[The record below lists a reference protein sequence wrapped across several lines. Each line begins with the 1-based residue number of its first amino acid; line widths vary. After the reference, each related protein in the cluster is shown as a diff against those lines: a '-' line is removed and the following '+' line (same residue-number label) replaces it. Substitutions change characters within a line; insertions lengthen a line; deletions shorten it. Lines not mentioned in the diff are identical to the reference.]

1 MIRTEG
7 FVDLRVSPSGQIG
20 TDEDSVW
27 PSFTDIMMVV
37 VMIFLMA
44 LVVILIRNVDLVR
57 QLRATLDYGEQAA
70 TERTALALRAASL
83 GDELAALQLKLGATS
98 ARRQQQISQLLG
110 DVAALEQVRDD
121 LVGER
126 DKLTT
131 QRDNLEGDLLSL
143 EQKHLSLEALRLEL
157 ENEVVALSGDRTALQ
172 DEKTDLIS
180 RNTGLAAEREQLLV
194 DKAALLDVERTLE
207 ARVAGLT
214 DEISTLHDRL
224 FQIGTDRNQVRKV
237 AAERKSR
244 IEALSRDIASLE
256 QIRDDLEGDKRK
268 LTTLGDDLT
277 GKLQSLDDKHNA
289 LIALHLDLENQL
301 DGLLGDRK
309 QLALDKAQLLQTKA
323 ALETKITTLDDQLAE
338 LTSDKSALQQEKQ
351 SLQSVSLTLQYF
363 IMKFFS
369 IWIC

>member
-98 ARRQQQISQLLG
+98 ARKEQAEATSAQRQKQISQLLG

-126 DKLTT
+126 DKLTL

-157 ENEVVALSGDRTALQ
+157 ETEVVALSGDRTALQ

-194 DKAALLDVERTLE
+194 DKAGLLDVERTLE
-207 ARVAGLT
+207 ARIAGLT
-214 DEISTLHDRL
+214 DEISTLQDRL

-256 QIRDDLEGDKRK
+256 QIRDDLQGDKRK

-277 GKLQSLDDKHNA
+277 GKLQ
-289 LIALHLDLENQL
+289 
-301 DGLLGDRK
+301 
-309 QLALDKAQLLQTKA
+309 
-323 ALETKITTLDDQLAE
+323 
-338 LTSDKSALQQEKQ
+338 
-351 SLQSVSLTLQYF
+351 
-363 IMKFFS
+363 
-369 IWIC
+369 

>member
-98 ARRQQQISQLLG
+98 ARKEQAEATSAQRQKQISQLLG

-157 ENEVVALSGDRTALQ
+157 ETEVVALSGDRTALQ

-194 DKAALLDVERTLE
+194 DKAGLLDVERTLE
-207 ARVAGLT
+207 ARIAGLT
-214 DEISTLHDRL
+214 DEISTLQDRL

-256 QIRDDLEGDKRK
+256 QIRDDLEGDNRK

-323 ALETKITTLDDQLAE
+323 ALEKKITTLDDHLAE
-338 LTSDKSALQQEKQ
+338 LTSDKNALQQQKQ
-351 SLQSVSLTLQYF
+351 SLQTSSARF
-363 IMKFFS
+363 GG
-369 IWIC
+369 